1 MSLGLDG
8 PDGHSQVFVRD
19 IKAGT
24 TERITVATNGGDP
37 DDSCNLTGI
46 SGDGSRVAFISSASN
61 VVPGDTNGVT
71 DVFVRDRTARTT
83 VRASVR
89 TSGKQ
94 GRWHS
99 G

>member
-1 MSLGLDG
+1 M
-8 PDGHSQVFVRD
+8 
-19 IKAGT
+19 
-24 TERITVATNGGDP
+24 
-37 DDSCNLTGI
+37 
-46 SGDGSRVAFISSASN
+46 
-61 VVPGDTNGVT
+61 VPGDTNGVT

-99 G
+99 GTSSALSGNGRVVAFQSYAALVPDDSGTSSSDVYVHVIPATP